1 MRDTNPDQVFPI
13 ENYDAAVTALDSMID
28 KLTPDQAH
36 IYNTVTQRVICSD
49 KDTIPLFAFLSG
61 QGGVGKSEVLKA
73 QAEYEA
79 WLQTPAGAKHM
90 VKLEAQRQRKL
101 KRDREYSRAYRA
113 RKHNEK
119 MKEL

>member
-1 MRDTNPDQVFPI
+1 M
-13 ENYDAAVTALDSMID
+13 
-28 KLTPDQAH
+28 TPRE
-36 IYNTVTQRVICSD
+36 TVPA
-49 KDTIPLFAFLSG
+49 TIPEEIEMEVDSALKGLVEAAAPRANTIRVTREEIEIAESLG
-61 QGGVGKSEVLKA
+61 LTIVEYARGKAQVLKA

-113 RKHNEK
+113 RKHAEK
-119 MKEL
+119 MEGI

>member
-1 MRDTNPDQVFPI
+1 MTPREVTPAIISEEIEMEVENALNGLIGAVAPKANIIRLSRDEI
-13 ENYDAAVTALDSMID
+13 EMAEAFGM
-28 KLTPDQAH
+28 TPHEYAREKAK
-36 IYNTVTQRVICSD
+36 IM
-49 KDTIPLFAFLSG
+49 
-61 QGGVGKSEVLKA
+61 KA

-113 RKHNEK
+113 RKALEK
-119 MKEL
+119 DDAN